1 MQIMMHYGIC
11 HTLVLNKDSKFFA
24 VLCKIVDLLQ
34 LNCHVLS
41 SQNHDGMLIEKINRY
56 LNKGLHI
63 ICNEQG
69 LVWVALEAILLLL
82 YAWDSAQITGTDLP
96 RSLVAVECKFS
107 LPIDF

>member
-1 MQIMMHYGIC
+1 METVTEASATTYLLALMNIMMNYGIC
-11 HTLVLNKDSKFFA
+11 HKLVLGKDRKFSGVF
-24 VLCKIVDLLQ
+24 CKVVDLLQ

-69 LVWVALEAILLLL
+69 LV
-82 YAWDSAQITGTDLP
+82 
-96 RSLVAVECKFS
+96 
-107 LPIDF
+107 